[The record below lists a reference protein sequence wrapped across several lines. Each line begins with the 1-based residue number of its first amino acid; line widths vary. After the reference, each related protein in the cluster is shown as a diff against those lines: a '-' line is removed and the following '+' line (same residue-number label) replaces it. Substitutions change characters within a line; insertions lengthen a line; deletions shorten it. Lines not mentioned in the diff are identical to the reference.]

1 VKQKAVFS
9 TFVLFSFVEGEEE
22 KERSGTKT
30 DSIKT
35 FLERK
40 NSDDR
45 SRSQYYFSYFVL
57 NTKLLVLK
65 ILDRRRFN
73 IT

>member
-1 VKQKAVFS
+1 M
-9 TFVLFSFVEGEEE
+9 EGEEE